1 MNLSDQNDRDRFTR
15 ETGLNFSVIAPA
27 GVGKTTAIAGR
38 IVQWARDDARR
49 TAAGQP
55 PRLPGLV
62 VVTYTRKAADEMRE
76 RSRRALVSAGVPAL
90 ALGWFNQAFFGT
102 IHSFCL
108 ELLRRFGPLAGWPGR
123 FVVEQ
128 EDDALWL
135 AFQRDTA
142 DVGGFLPE
150 TARTDWRRYGEAKAV
165 WALAK
170 TWRTGDARPPPPGP
184 CPDPTFAELGNF
196 QPKHKHARA
205 EENRR
210 RILAQVRRWQQAA
223 TGSGRALGVPEI
235 EGGGKE
241 FEALGNAALQPLREW
256 LAAAAAHA
264 AAGAAEEFARFKE
277 SQGRLGYDDFVR
289 LAGRLLRDAA
299 LAERIRAEEFSVLLD
314 EAQDTDP
321 EQFAVLVGVA
331 QPQGAAGLWT
341 EGTGAPPAPGRFSM
355 VGDPQQAI
363 YARAGVSAY
372 QDLHRRL
379 VSSGA
384 GEELT
389 FSVTLRCDTAIVAG
403 VNAVFPSLLDGRRG
417 QAQFVP
423 LQARPEAGAG
433 AIWRLPVWQPE
444 DFPAKAGVA
453 ERMRVEAEALARWL
467 AAAGPLGLGVADWS
481 QVAVLTP
488 RKTANWLGVLAAA
501 LRAAGLRAQ
510 VHAGE
515 REPGADP
522 ARAWLGALLAVVND
536 PGDRF
541 EVAGVLREIFGIS
554 DDALFHW
561 CRPEGEPPRRGG
573 AHPLSALRAPQA
585 RVSGP
590 VAEALRLLHRLCRT
604 AAERPLRDAVALL
617 VSETQLHE
625 RLARLPDEPS
635 PGARAAAL
643 DALLNQAAVADA
655 RGDTLADFARALR
668 HGPEEATAP
677 VGRPGEV
684 QVLTCY
690 KAKGLEWPVVIL
702 FGMFREPGFPTAKY
716 PQWLPPAQR
725 GAAPECLWDKAHAEA
740 ASTGGNRWRQ
750 ILEQARQA
758 EFERLLYVVATRPKR
773 TLMLVDSEA
782 LGTDTGSLA
791 DLLGILP
798 GGAARK
804 WWEGLPVAGARL
816 TAPEEKVPASAAA
829 PPETTESRWPEMG
842 AELDAVAGAAAR
854 LRAQNFTRRVRPST
868 LARHTAQPDGGT
880 STAERSEPDLFAPP
894 DYPEEQPVP
903 AAAVSY
909 GNWWH
914 GMMETTPWTKGPA
927 AWAAHWDRHYD
938 TSPEPERTRAEG
950 ARLLASP
957 LAERLSRP
965 GLEFVTELPFLWAE
979 SGGAQAYDGCV
990 DLAAWDVAA
999 GRWLVVDWKTD
1010 RVEKDAAAELRAKY
1024 GAQIAVYARALGAV
1038 YDVPVEAYLY
1048 STRAGVAG
1056 PVGGE

>member
-1 MNLSDQNDRDRFTR
+1 
-15 ETGLNFSVIAPA
+15 
-27 GVGKTTAIAGR
+27 VGKTTAIAGR

-49 TAAGQP
+49 VAAGQA

-76 RSRRALVSAGVPAL
+76 RSRRALVSAGVPAR

-108 ELLRRFGPLAGWPGR
+108 ELLRRFGPLAGWPGHL
-123 FVVEQ
+123 VVEQ
-128 EDDALWL
+128 EDEAWRL

-142 DVGGFLPE
+142 DVGKFLPE
-150 TARTDWRRYGEAKAV
+150 AARAEWRQYGEAEAV
-165 WALAK
+165 WTLAK
-170 TWRTGDARPPPPGP
+170 TWRLGTARPAAPGA
-184 CPDPTFAELGNF
+184 CPEPTFTGLANF
-196 QPKHKHARA
+196 QTKHKHARS

-210 RILAQVRRWQQAA
+210 RILAQLRRWQQAA
-223 TGSGRALGVPEI
+223 TAGGRALGVPEI
-235 EGGGKE
+235 DGGGKE
-241 FEALGNAALQPLREW
+241 FEKLGNAALQPLREW

-264 AAGAAEEFARFKE
+264 AAGAAEDYARFKV

-289 LAGRLLRDAA
+289 LAGWLLRDAA

-331 QPQGAAGLWT
+331 QPAGAAGLWT
-341 EGTGAPPAPGRFSM
+341 EGAGAPPGPGRFSM

-372 QDLHRRL
+372 QELHRRL
-379 VSSGA
+379 TRSGA

-389 FSVTLRCDTAIVAG
+389 FSVTLRCDAAIVAG
-403 VNAVFPSLLDGRRG
+403 VNAVFPELLDGRQG
-417 QAQFVP
+417 QARFVE

-433 AIWRLPVWQPE
+433 AIQRLPVTRPE
-444 DFPAKAGVA
+444 NFPAKAGVA
-453 ERMRVEAEALARWL
+453 ERTRTEAEKLARWL
-467 AAAGPLGLGVADWS
+467 AAVGPKGLGVEDWS

-488 RKTANWLGVLAAA
+488 RKTASWLGELAAA

-536 PGDRF
+536 PGDSF
-541 EVAGVLREIFGIS
+541 EIAGVLREIFGIS

-573 AHPLSALRAPQA
+573 RHPLSVQSAPRAKMAGPSAGLRAA
-585 RVSGP
+585 P
-590 VAEALRLLHRLCRT
+590 VAEALGLLHRLQQT
-604 AAERPLRDAVALL
+604 AAGRPLRDAVARL

-625 RLARLPDEPS
+625 RLARLPEEPA

-668 HGPEEATAP
+668 RGPEEATAP
-677 VGRPGEV
+677 VARPGEV
-684 QVLTCY
+684 QVLTCH
-690 KAKGLEWPVVIL
+690 KAKGLEWPVVVL

-716 PQWLPPAQR
+716 PQWLPPAKM
-725 GAAPECLWDKAHAEA
+725 GEAPGCLWDKAHAEA
-740 ASTGGNRWRQ
+740 ASAGGNPWRQ
-750 ILEQARQA
+750 ILDEAQRA

-773 TLMLVDSEA
+773 TLILVDGEA
-782 LGTDTGSLA
+782 LGADTGSLA
-791 DLLGILP
+791 EMLGVLP

-804 WWEGLPVAGARL
+804 WWEGLP
-816 TAPEEKVPASAAA
+816 SAEAT
-829 PPETTESRWPEMG
+829 PTPDETVSTTEAALADTAVSDWPEMG
-842 AELDAVAGAAAR
+842 AELSAAAYAAAR
-854 LRAQNFTRRVRPST
+854 MRAESFTRRVRPST
-868 LARHTAQPDGGT
+868 LARHATSADGAAGA
-880 STAERSEPDLFAPP
+880 AERSEPDLFAPP
-894 DYPEEQPVP
+894 DYPEEQPPP

-914 GMMETTPWTKGPA
+914 GMMETTPWAKGAA
-927 AWAAHWDRHYD
+927 AWAAHWERHYD
-938 TSPEPERTRAEG
+938 AAPEPERARAEG

-957 LAERLSRP
+957 LAARLSAP

-979 SGGAQAYDGCV
+979 LGGARAYDGCV
-990 DLAAWDVAA
+990 DLAAWDANA

-1024 GAQIAVYARALGAV
+1024 GAQIAVYAQALGAA
-1038 YDVPVEAYLY
+1038 YGAPVEAYLY

-1056 PVGGE
+1056 QVGAG